1 MIGRLT
7 GVAVEKDPDGTCV
20 LDVMGVGYEVF
31 VPTRALESMGAPP
44 DETTLYIHTHVRAES
59 LTLYGFLLPVDR
71 RAFRALLGV
80 SKVGPKVAMALLS
93 ELSPAQMLEA
103 VARGD
108 KRAFGAV
115 SGVGKR
121 LAERLVLELRD
132 KLPTGDQPAMNRE
145 SAVVALPNG
154 DVAANV
160 SGALVQLGFSRPEAE
175 GAVAKVAQAGEQRP
189 VEEILRLALATLG

>member
-1 MIGRLT
+1 M
-7 GVAVEKDPDGTCV
+7 AVEKDPNGTCV

-31 VPTRALESMGAPP
+31 VPTRALGSMGAPP
-44 DETTLYIHTHVRAES
+44 EETTLYIHTHVREES
-59 LTLYGFLLPVDR
+59 LTLYGFLVPVDR
-71 RAFRALLGV
+71 LAFRALLGV

-93 ELSPAQMLEA
+93 ELTPVQMLEA

-108 KRAFGAV
+108 KRAFGVV

-132 KLPTGDQPAMNRE
+132 KLPTGDQPANRE
-145 SAVVALPNG
+145 TAVVALPG
-154 DVAANV
+154 DDVTANV